1 MFKKLGFE
9 IIGGYSNPLPCTVLM
24 MNHASTYE
32 RETIKNRLFIKKT
45 LSRLV
50 PKIDF
55 STDEMSYVMK
65 AIDEISAISPGK
77 DSVDT
82 KEISSYNL
90 L

>member
-1 MFKKLGFE
+1 MRCL
-9 IIGGYSNPLPCTVLM
+9 
-24 MNHASTYE
+24 
-32 RETIKNRLFIKKT
+32 KKT

-55 STDEMSYVMK
+55 SADEMSYVMK
-65 AIDEISAISPGK
+65 AINQISAISPGK